1 MTYDSFK
8 VGDKVWSEAFGF
20 GKITLNKTHSNYGE
34 SLSVEFKQKTAMW
47 SLSVISIVENGTF
60 FRHSDRPRTFFY
72 AVADTDEGM
81 RAAIARGE
89 GLKRPVP
96 RGRWPIEPED
106 RVIAFGC
113 DLKFSIGV
121 ANVTKESSEG
131 ESYPININSFT
142 FTKEGLFSHYNPIPR
157 AMRLYDGEEPFEDPC
172 ENMRWM
178 MDEAIKF
185 GWHEK
190 YGKGKNHDTE

>member
-1 MTYDSFK
+1 MMTYDAFQE
-8 VGDKVWSEAFGF
+8 GDRVWSEAWGF
-20 GKITLNKTHSNYGE
+20 GEIIEEDGYNESVLFKSSPRSGAWITCEG
-34 SLSVEFKQKTAMW
+34 SLATAR
-47 SLSVISIVENGTF
+47 T
-60 FRHSDRPRTFFY
+60 RPRTFFH

-81 RAAIARGE
+81 REVIARGE

-96 RGRWPIEPED
+96 RGRWLIEPGDNVMMIEHD
-106 RVIAFGC
+106 EIVFSEARDAGGSC
-113 DLKFSIGV
+113 FSIETSN
-121 ANVTKESSEG
+121 NVYEKNGKSTEYSEF
-131 ESYPININSFT
+131 PM
-142 FTKEGLFSHYNPIPR
+142 

-190 YGKGKNHDTE
+190 YGKR